1 VRQSIRGYT
10 DAIIEQ
16 AGAEGELTQV
26 ASELAGIADLLNR
39 SEDLRRVLGDPDVP
53 VPARR
58 GVVTDL
64 LQSRVSGTTMRL
76 LTFVLQ
82 ADRATEFQENVGW
95 LASRIDAGAHHLAPV
110 GDVVLGR
117 NAAIERVDGYATALL
132 QDIEHRDSL
141 GDIEDELFRF
151 MRVVDGS
158 DDLLAALS
166 NRDLD
171 AAARRSIVVDLLQG
185 RATTTTNR
193 LATYATQ
200 VGRPRDYPT
209 LLAHLVDR
217 VAAESNR
224 RVATVRTAVD
234 LDDARRNQLAGVL
247 THIAGHNVDVRVTLD
262 PTVLGGFVATIGDTV
277 VDGSTRHRLDLLK
290 ARLDTPEADITTGER
305 S

>member
-16 AGAEGELTQV
+16 AGAEGELGQV
-26 ASELAGIADLLNR
+26 ASELAGIADLLNG
-39 SEDLRRVLGDPDVP
+39 SEDLRRVLDDPDVP

-64 LQSRVSGTTMRL
+64 LQSRVSDTTMRL
-76 LTFVLQ
+76 VTFALQ
-82 ADRATEFQENVGW
+82 ADRATEFQKNVGW
-95 LASRIDAGAHHLAPV
+95 LASRIDASARHLAPV

-117 NAAIERVDGYATALL
+117 RAAIERVDGYATALL
-132 QDIEHRDSL
+132 QDIEDRGAL
-141 GDIEDELFRF
+141 GDVEDELFRF

-185 RATTTTNR
+185 RATSTTTR

-200 VGRPRDYPT
+200 VGRPRDYAN
-209 LLAHLVDR
+209 LLGHLVDR

-224 RVATVRTAVD
+224 RLATVRSAVD

-247 THIAGHNVDVRVTLD
+247 TRIAGHNVDVRVTVD

-290 ARLDTPEADITTGER
+290 TRLDTPEADITLGER

>member
-16 AGAEGELTQV
+16 AGADGELAQV
-26 ASELAGIADLLNR
+26 ASELAGIGELLDG
-39 SEDLRRVLGDPDVP
+39 SVDLRRVLSDPDVP
-53 VPARR
+53 VTARR

-64 LQSRVSGTTMRL
+64 LQSRVSATTLRL
-76 LTFVLQ
+76 VTFALN
-82 ADRATEFQENVGW
+82 ADRAPEFPENVGW
-95 LASRIDAGAHHLAPV
+95 LASRIDASARHLVPV

-117 NAAIERVDGYATALL
+117 SASIERVDGYATALL
-132 QDIEHRDSL
+132 QDIDDRGSL

-171 AAARRSIVVDLLQG
+171 AGARRSIVVDLLQG
-185 RATTTTNR
+185 RATSTTIR
-193 LATYATQ
+193 LASYATQ
-200 VGRPRDYPT
+200 VGRPRDYAN

-224 RVATVRTAVD
+224 RLAVVRTAVD
-234 LDDARRNQLAGVL
+234 LDDARRSQLAGVL
-247 THIAGHNVDVRVTLD
+247 ARIAGHNVDVRVTVD
-262 PTVLGGFVATIGDTV
+262 PAVLGGFVATIGDTV
-277 VDGSTRHRLDLLK
+277 VDGSTRHRLDLLR
-290 ARLDTPEADITTGER
+290 ARLDTPEADITLGER